1 MKIIRR
7 IWDYAVIAML
17 MVLSVIDDIRESGWE
32 DPSDD
37 K

>member
-7 IWDYAVIAML
+7 IWDYVVIAAL
-17 MVLSVIDDIRESGWE
+17 LVLAVVDDIRESGWE
-32 DPSDD
+32 DPDD